1 MRIGEGADRFPAN
14 GAVPSRYRRREGFGE
29 LRARRVG
36 GRDGDGFDAGAA
48 GVEAEPAIRI
58 QGAVFWEMVV
68 GMTKRI
74 TDH

>member
-14 GAVPSRYRRREGFGE
+14 GAVPSRYRQREGFVE
-29 LRARRVG
+29 LGQCLAVR
-36 GRDGDGFDAGAA
+36 RDGDGFDAGAA